1 MHQAHAKRIRDRLNH
16 RSPSRRIGHRLDFPD
31 IMDTST
37 RPDLAANRAALLAVV
52 CGGAIMG
59 LALGIRHVQGLFLM
73 PMTMDRGWSREAFGF
88 AIALQNLC
96 WGLAQPVA
104 GMVADRFGSM
114 RVVAAGTLLYGAGL
128 VAMSQATGPAGLALG
143 AGLLIGCAQSCTTF
157 GAVYAA
163 ISRIVAPARRS
174 QALGIAGALGGLG
187 QFAMVPL
194 AQGLQQWLGWSS
206 ALVALGTAIAL
217 LLPAARAL
225 DDAGAQAGAAEAV
238 RGQSMRAALREALAH
253 RGFWLLNAG
262 FLACGFQLAFIA
274 SHLPAY
280 LLDHGLAPRDAVAGL
295 AAIAL
300 GNIAGTYA
308 FGVWGGRHS
317 RKRLLAGIY
326 LARSAAMALFLLVPL
341 SAASTWIFCA
351 AMGTM
356 WLGTVPLTSG
366 LVSGVFG
373 VRWIGTLFGFVFF
386 GHQLGASLGVWLGGA
401 VFDRT
406 HSYNPVWVV
415 AMCLGVVAA
424 GLHLMIDERPVGD
437 RRLAG
442 AGA

>member
-1 MHQAHAKRIRDRLNH
+1 
-16 RSPSRRIGHRLDFPD
+16 
-31 IMDTST
+31 MDTSP
-37 RPDLAANRAALLAVV
+37 RPDSAPTRAALLAVV

-59 LALGIRHVQGLFLM
+59 LALGIRHVQGLFLV
-73 PMTMDRGWSREAFGF
+73 PMTMDRGWSRETFGF

-104 GMVADRFGSM
+104 GMIADRFGSM

-128 VAMSQATGPAGLALG
+128 VAMSQAAGAASLALG

-163 ISRIVAPARRS
+163 ISRIVAPAGRS
-174 QALGIAGALGGLG
+174 RALGIAGALGGLG
-187 QFAMVPL
+187 QFALVPL
-194 AQGLQQWLGWSS
+194 AQGLQQWVGWST
-206 ALVALGTAIAL
+206 ALVALGAAMAL
-217 LLPAARAL
+217 LLPATRAL
-225 DDAGAQAGAAEAV
+225 DDAGAQAGAETA
-238 RGQSMRAALREALAH
+238 RGQSMRAALREALTH

-280 LLDHGLAPRDAVAGL
+280 LLDHGLPARDAVAGL

-308 FGVWGGRHS
+308 FGVWGGLHS

-341 SAASTWIFCA
+341 SAASTWVFCA
-351 AMGTM
+351 AMGTL

-401 VFDRT
+401 AFDRT
-406 HSYNPVWVV
+406 HSYTPVWVA

-424 GLHLMIDERPVGD
+424 GLHLLIDERPVAAA
-437 RRLAG
+437 RLAG
-442 AGA
+442 ASA